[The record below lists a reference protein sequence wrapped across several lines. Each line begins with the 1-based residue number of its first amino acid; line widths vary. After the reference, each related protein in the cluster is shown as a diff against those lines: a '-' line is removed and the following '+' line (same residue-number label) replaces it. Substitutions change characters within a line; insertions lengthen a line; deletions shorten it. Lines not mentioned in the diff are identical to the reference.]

1 VPDARPTIAQ
11 IIPQLDAGGA
21 ELTTLEVTEAI
32 VKAGGRA
39 LVLSQGGRLAARI
52 LAAGGEII
60 PFPAASKNPLRILG
74 NARRLKALAER
85 ERVSLLHARSRAP
98 AWSALL
104 AARSLGLP
112 LVTTY
117 HGAYQERGRLK
128 RLYNGVM
135 ARADVVI
142 ANSRYTARSIR
153 TRYGTP
159 EGAIATIYRGV
170 DLDRFAPEQ
179 VTGERIGQLRQR
191 WGVLPDQRVILHAA
205 RLSPLKGQPVVIEAA
220 RLIAAAGDCA
230 DAVFVLAGGS
240 RAGTGYAAALERHIR
255 DAGLIDR
262 VRLVGHLEDMPAGL
276 ASAHVA
282 LMVSVEP
289 EGFGRVAVEAQ
300 AMRCPI
306 IVSDIGA
313 LPEAV
318 RAGPRVAEAEAT
330 GWLVPPGD
338 ANALARQIFQ
348 ALALPD
354 ARRAAMGE
362 RGRAFVTATYS
373 LRELQR
379 RTLAVYDRL
388 LGTRLA
394 HDFAARLTGKT

>member
-21 ELTTLEVTEAI
+21 ELTTLEVTQAI
-32 VKAGGRA
+32 VMAGGRA

-60 PFPAASKNPLRILG
+60 PFAAASKNPLRILG
-74 NARRLKALAER
+74 NVRRLKALAAR
-85 ERVSLLHARSRAP
+85 ERVSLLHVRSRAP

-135 ARADVVI
+135 ARGDVVI

-153 TRYGTP
+153 SRYGTP
-159 EGAIATIYRGV
+159 EAAIATIYRGV

-179 VTGERIGQLRQR
+179 VMGERIDQLRQR
-191 WGVLPDQRVILHAA
+191 WGVLPGQRVILHAA
-205 RLSPLKGQPVVIEAA
+205 RLTPLKGQAVVIEAA
-220 RLIAAAGDCA
+220 RRIAAAPDCA
-230 DAVFVLAGGS
+230 DAVFVLAGAS
-240 RAGTGYAAALERHIR
+240 SARTGYAAALEQRIR
-255 DAGLIDR
+255 QAGLVDR
-262 VRLVGHLEDMPAGL
+262 VRLVGHLDDMPAGL
-276 ASAHVA
+276 AAAHVA

-318 RAGPRVAEAEAT
+318 RAGPLFAAAEAT
-330 GWLVPPGD
+330 GWLVPAGD
-338 ANALARQIFQ
+338 ATALARQIAV
-348 ALALPD
+348 ALALP
-354 ARRAAMGE
+354 AAGRAEMGE

-373 LRELQR
+373 LRELQH

-394 HDFAARLTGKT
+394 QDFAGRKACKT

>member
-21 ELTTLEVTEAI
+21 ELTTLEVTQAI

-74 NARRLKALAER
+74 NVRRLKALAAR
-85 ERVSLLHARSRAP
+85 ERVSLLHVRSRAP

-135 ARADVVI
+135 ARGDVVI

-153 TRYGTP
+153 SRYGTP
-159 EGAIATIYRGV
+159 EAAIASIYRGV

-179 VTGERIGQLRQR
+179 VTGERIDQLRQR
-191 WGVLPDQRVILHAA
+191 WGVLPGQRVILHAA
-205 RLSPLKGQPVVIEAA
+205 RLTPLKGQAVVIEAA
-220 RLIAAAGDCA
+220 RRIAAAGDCA
-230 DAVFVLAGGS
+230 DAVFVLAGAS
-240 RAGTGYAAALERHIR
+240 SARSGYAAALEQRIR
-255 DAGLIDR
+255 QAGLVDR
-262 VRLVGHLEDMPAGL
+262 VRLVGHLDDMPAGL
-276 ASAHVA
+276 AAAHVA

-318 RAGPRVAEAEAT
+318 RAGPLFAAAEAT

-338 ANALARQIFQ
+338 ATALARQIAV
-348 ALALPD
+348 ALALP
-354 ARRAAMGE
+354 AAGRAEMGE

-394 HDFAARLTGKT
+394 QAFAGRQTCKT